1 MASDL
6 EKQWGGL
13 DSNQRPA
20 DYEFDPALS
29 RTREIEPREPLTS
42 GFSPQRSPTL
52 RNVSQSVAGP
62 MRDTSR
68 AGHAE
73 RRESELLCIRTN
85 ERVGPNRGL
94 LTGTTARRSLMGP
107 KGRTVRFQGRRI
119 VIEASTR
126 SSAESAEPGLAP
138 RSSATAAGGSARG
151 SLSSPTES

>member
-1 MASDL
+1 MIALSRFGR
-6 EKQWGGL
+6 WGWQ
-13 DSNQRPA
+13 DSNLRPT

-29 RTREIEPREPLTS
+29 RTREIEPRGPLTS

-85 ERVGPNRGL
+85 EHVGPNRASYRNDRPAQSYG
-94 LTGTTARRSLMGP
+94 AQGP
-107 KGRTVRFQGRRI
+107 NGPVPR
-119 VIEASTR
+119 
-126 SSAESAEPGLAP
+126 AP
-138 RSSATAAGGSARG
+138 DRDRG
-151 SLSSPTES
+151 QYAI